1 MKMRDVLKI
10 VSPVDGSIYA
20 ERPFASEQD
29 ISRALSLS
37 IAAQA
42 KWRQTPLAERQ
53 SICLAAVDA
62 LLKNKQAIGEE
73 LSWQMG
79 RPIRYTPG
87 ELDGFAERARY
98 MIGIAEQQLSG
109 IPLVDGDPGVTRY
122 IQREP
127 VGVVFSI
134 VPWNYPYLTAVNS
147 IIPAIVAGNAVLM
160 KPSSQTAITAERI
173 AEAFQSANLPEG
185 VFQHLLLTHEATV
198 KIIAAGQIDYVAF
211 TGSVQGGRII
221 EQAAA
226 GRFIDVGLE
235 LGGKDP
241 AYVRADA
248 DLAFVI
254 ENIADGGFF
263 NSGQSCCAIERIYVH
278 QDVYQPFVDGLVDRV
293 SQYRLGNP
301 LDPETTLGPMVRAGL
316 ADQVR
321 KQIQQALEKGAQACI
336 DDKLFSVDPEKQGV
350 AYLAPQVLV
359 NVDHTMPVMSEETFG
374 PVVGVMKVASDE
386 QAIQL
391 MNDSAY
397 GLTASVWTQDQQA
410 AVDIGKQV
418 RTGTWFMNRCDYL
431 DPALAW
437 TGVKHS
443 GKGCSL
449 SGFGYQR
456 LTRPK
461 SFYLRALTK

>member
-1 MKMRDVLKI
+1 MTSVMQI
-10 VSPVDGSIYA
+10 VSPVDGRIYA
-20 ERPFASEQD
+20 ERPFASEHD
-29 ISRALSLS
+29 IRQALGLS
-37 IAAQA
+37 IATQA
-42 KWRQTPLAERQ
+42 KWRQTPLAERR
-53 SICLAAVDA
+53 SVCLAAVDA

-79 RPIRYTPG
+79 RPVRYAPG
-87 ELDGFAERARY
+87 EIDGFAERARY
-98 MIGIAEQQLSG
+98 MIGIAEQQLSD
-109 IPLVDGDPGVTRY
+109 IPLADGDSGITRY

-147 IIPAIVAGNAVLM
+147 IIPAIVAGNTVLM

-173 AEAFQSANLPEG
+173 AGAFTSAGLPEG

-198 KIIAAGQIDYVAF
+198 KVIAEEQIDYVAF
-211 TGSVQGGRII
+211 TGSVEGGRII

-248 DLAFVI
+248 DMAFAI
-254 ENIADGGFF
+254 QNIADGGFF
-263 NSGQSCCAIERIYVH
+263 NSGQSCCAIERVYVH
-278 QDVYQPFVDGLVDRV
+278 QDIYRPFVDGLVDRV

-301 LDPETTLGPMVRAGL
+301 LDPKTTLGPMVRAGL

-336 DDKLFSVDPEKQGV
+336 DEKAFDVDSEKQGM

-359 NVDHTMPVMSEETFG
+359 NVDHTMSVMSEETFG
-374 PVVGVMKVASDE
+374 PVVGIMQVASDE

-410 AVDIGKQV
+410 AIDIGKQV

-437 TGVKHS
+437 SGIKHS

-461 SFYLRALTK
+461 SFYLRAPTR